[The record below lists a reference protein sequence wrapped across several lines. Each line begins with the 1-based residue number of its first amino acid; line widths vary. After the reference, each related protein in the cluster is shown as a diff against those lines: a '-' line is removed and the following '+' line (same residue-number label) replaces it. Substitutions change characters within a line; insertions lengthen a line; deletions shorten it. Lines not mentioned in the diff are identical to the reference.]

1 MSYWDFSFNH
11 FELYSKEDFI
21 ISNSCLHFEVY
32 NVFYYVYLDA
42 VLTTLHHIP
51 IIKKKINPH
60 YLRPKPKSINF
71 YLHFT
76 QIQESSEAT
85 DFCMEEATTL
95 HYKWLYLLVW
105 MMRADWVL
113 LPYGFIFELSQWPE
127 GCTSFSVVIMWLFS
141 MSALSSEFRNWPK
154 RIQKVHLTLSLSVCV
169 KVSFIFRSVNQSS
182 ASADPWV

>member
-42 VLTTLHHIP
+42 VLTTLYHIP

-85 DFCMEEATTL
+85 DFCMEEATTPNGCICWFGWWGQIGFCYHMVL
-95 HYKWLYLLVW
+95 FLSWASGLKAAPVSLLLLCDYFLCLPLVPNLEIGLRESRRFTWPSHCLFVSKLVLY
-105 MMRADWVL
+105 
-113 LPYGFIFELSQWPE
+113 
-127 GCTSFSVVIMWLFS
+127 
-141 MSALSSEFRNWPK
+141 SE
-154 RIQKVHLTLSLSVCV
+154 V
-169 KVSFIFRSVNQSS
+169 
-182 ASADPWV
+182 